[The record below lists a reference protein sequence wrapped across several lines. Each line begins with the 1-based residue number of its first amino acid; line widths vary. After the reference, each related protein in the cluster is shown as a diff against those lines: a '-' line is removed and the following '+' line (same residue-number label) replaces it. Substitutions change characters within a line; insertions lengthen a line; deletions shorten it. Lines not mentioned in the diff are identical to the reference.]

1 MGLIDRARILRSMI
15 EQLSTNLKDSSAIEY
30 VELFPAWKTNT
41 SYLVNDRVRYNN
53 VLYKV
58 LQDHTSQDDWTPDT
72 AVSLYTRVLIPDAN
86 VIPVWEQPSA
96 ENAYQTGD
104 KVHYPTKNDP
114 VYESLIDNNVWSP
127 ESYPAGWQL
136 VE

>member
-96 ENAYQTGD
+96 ENAYQTGA
-104 KVHYPTKNDP
+104 KVHYPTENDP

-127 ESYPAGWQL
+127 EGYPAGWQL

>member
-86 VIPVWEQPSA
+86 VILVWEQPSA
-96 ENAYQTGD
+96 ENAYKTGD
-104 KVHYPTKNDP
+104 KVHYPTVNDP

-127 ESYPAGWQL
+127 EGYPAGWQL